1 MRPDVTAITINEY
14 ESGAVPGNLVKTN
27 VTTTDTTNNTLTIQE
42 SYTDANDYSGITD
55 ITTRYKNP
63 SYSTQSG
70 AIQSITV
77 TTFSQMITPII
88 QCKL

>member
-14 ESGAVPGNLVKTN
+14 ESGAVPGNL